1 MKKISQLCV
10 LLCAIAPMAAWS
22 VTPDQPASTNSA
34 GKAAPSLDALFGDS
48 VVAKGKGVE
57 VKRNALDEAV
67 VKTKS
72 MYAARQLPAPADL
85 EPQALKSLIIQQLIL
100 GKATDADRAKGKE
113 AFQDRLTKAKASSGM
128 TDEEFDKRISMTFFG
143 GETRAQWD
151 KERTDE
157 ATLPIILQ
165 RELKVDISDDYVKKF
180 YDDPTNTAAF
190 EQPEMVRVS
199 HILLTTDDPQTH
211 QPLPEDKKAAKHK
224 QMEDILKRARAGE
237 DFAKLA
243 DQYSEDPGVKE
254 NHGEYK
260 FSRNDPFVEEFKTT
274 AFALKDVGQ
283 VSDIITSQF
292 GYHIIKLSEKI
303 PAKKVE
309 FEKVKDG
316 IKDHLVQ
323 LAFQKQ
329 VPAYTAKLVKD
340 ADIQILDEKLKNT
353 DLSMEPPKEESAAPA
368 AHPAT
373 AK

>member
-1 MKKISQLCV
+1 MKKISQICV
-10 LLCAIAPMAAWS
+10 LLCAIAPMAALS
-22 VTPDQPASTNSA
+22 VTPDQPAKTN
-34 GKAAPSLDALFGDS
+34 AAPSKATSLDALFGDA

-57 VKRNALDEAV
+57 VKRNDLDAAV

-72 MYAARQLPAPADL
+72 MYAARQMPAPVDL

-100 GKATDADRAKGKE
+100 SKATDADRAKGKE
-113 AFQDRLTKAKASSGM
+113 AFQERLTKAKATSGM
-128 TDEEFDKRISMTFFG
+128 TDEEFDKRVSMTFFG

-157 ATLPIILQ
+157 VTLPIILQ
-165 RELKVDISDDYVKKF
+165 RELKVNITDDDIKKF

-211 QPLPEDKKAAKHK
+211 QPLPDDKKAAKHK
-224 QMEDILKRARAGE
+224 QLEDILKRARAGE
-237 DFAKLA
+237 DFGKLA

-260 FSRNDPFVEEFKTT
+260 FSRTDPFVEEFKTT
-274 AFALKDVGQ
+274 AFSLKDVGQ

-309 FEKVKDG
+309 LDKVKDG
-316 IKDHLVQ
+316 IKEHLVQ
-323 LAFQKQ
+323 LAFSKV

-353 DLSMEPPKEESAAPA
+353 DLSMEPPKESAPA
-368 AHPAT
+368 APPA